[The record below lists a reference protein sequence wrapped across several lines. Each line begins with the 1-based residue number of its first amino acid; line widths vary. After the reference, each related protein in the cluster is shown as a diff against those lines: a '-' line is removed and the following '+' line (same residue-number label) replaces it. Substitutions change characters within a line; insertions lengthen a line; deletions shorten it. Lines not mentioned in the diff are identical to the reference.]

1 MNRTTFSIP
10 NISCNHCINTISKE
24 LAGIDGV
31 LNVEGDSITK
41 EIVVQWD
48 TPATL
53 DTIETT
59 LAEINYPA
67 KD

>member
-31 LNVEGDSITK
+31 SNVEGDSITK
-41 EIVVQWD
+41 EIVVRWD

-53 DTIETT
+53 DVIEAT